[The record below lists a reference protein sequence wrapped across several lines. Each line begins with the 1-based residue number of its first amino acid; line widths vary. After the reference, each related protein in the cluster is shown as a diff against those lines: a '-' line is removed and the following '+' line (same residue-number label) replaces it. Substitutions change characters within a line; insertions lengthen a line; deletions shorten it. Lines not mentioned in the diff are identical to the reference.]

1 MQDKVLSL
9 LGLAA
14 KAGKLVTGGFSVE
27 EAVKS
32 RKARVVILAADA
44 QQNTVKKFTDKCRH
58 NNIPL
63 RFYGTKEELG
73 RAAGKETRAC
83 AAVTDRGFAQ
93 SLLKKLDLVN
103 PEPPD
108 SSVEPPDSSVEPP
121 DSSAL
126 IQGETGQTSVRGLT
140 DETPERG
147 SPDIQIFPEDN
158 KEKENKNREKKVR
171 KNKESRK
178 AADDSG
184 NGSDYNRKRHLR
196 PPLS

>member
-108 SSVEPPDSSVEPP
+108 NSVEPP